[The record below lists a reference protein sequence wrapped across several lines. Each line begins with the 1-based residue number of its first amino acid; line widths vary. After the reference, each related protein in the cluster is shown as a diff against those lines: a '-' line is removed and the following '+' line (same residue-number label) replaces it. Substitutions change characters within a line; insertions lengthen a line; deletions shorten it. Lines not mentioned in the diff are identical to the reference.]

1 MSLRA
6 HLAEFLGTAI
16 IAATVIGSGIMA
28 QQLSDDIL
36 LQLLVNT
43 IATVFILA
51 LVIWLLAPISGAY
64 FNPAVL
70 VVALSR
76 KMISLRVFFSFTIVQ
91 CAGAVVGAV
100 LANGI
105 FKRALIE
112 QSTHLRD
119 GGWLIVSEIL
129 ATAGLVA
136 TIFIAINQGRSENV
150 FWLVP
155 MWIGAA
161 YFFTSSTSFANPAI
175 TLGRSFT
182 DSFAGI
188 SLSSVPGFVLA
199 QLTGAFLGN
208 LIANVLVKPIKN

>member
-16 IAATVIGSGIMA
+16 IAATVIGSGMMA

-76 KMISLRVFFSFTIVQ
+76 KMISLRDFFSFTIVQ

-105 FKRALIE
+105 FERALIGP
-112 QSTHLRD
+112 STNVRD

-208 LIANVLVKPIKN
+208 LIANVLVKRIKN

>member
-1 MSLRA
+1 MTLRA
-6 HLAEFLGTAI
+6 HFAEFLGTAL
-16 IAATVIGSGIMA
+16 IATTVIGSGIMA

-36 LQLLVNT
+36 LQLLVNSL
-43 IATVFILA
+43 ATVFILGLA
-51 LVIWLLAPISGAY
+51 IWLLAPVSGAY

-70 VVALSR
+70 IVALSR
-76 KMISLRVFFSFTIVQ
+76 RMISLRDFLSLTLVQ

-100 LANGI
+100 VANGI
-105 FKRALIE
+105 FERALIE
-112 QSTHLRD
+112 PSTNVRE

-136 TIFIAINQGRSENV
+136 AIFVSINQGRSENV
-150 FWLVP
+150 FWLVS

-161 YFFTSSTSFANPAI
+161 YFFTSSTCFANPAI

-199 QLTGAFLGN
+199 QITGAYLGN
-208 LIANVLVKPIKN
+208 LIANLLVKPIKN

>member
-1 MSLRA
+1 
-6 HLAEFLGTAI
+6 
-16 IAATVIGSGIMA
+16 MA

-36 LQLLVNT
+36 LQLLVNSL
-43 IATVFILA
+43 ATVFILGLA
-51 LVIWLLAPISGAY
+51 IWLLAPVSGAY

-70 VVALSR
+70 IVALSR
-76 KMISLRVFFSFTIVQ
+76 RMISLRDFLSLTLVQ

-100 LANGI
+100 VANGI
-105 FKRALIE
+105 FERALIE
-112 QSTHLRD
+112 PSTNVRE

-136 TIFIAINQGRSENV
+136 AIFISINQGRSENV
-150 FWLVP
+150 FWLVS

-199 QLTGAFLGN
+199 QITGAYLGN
-208 LIANVLVKPIKN
+208 LIANLLVKPIKN